1 MQAQS
6 RSLKRLPLQRD
17 LGAAEWQRLDAAAAA
32 CGSVFTSRGYSRID
46 TPLME
51 ETELFLRKSGGE
63 LASRLYNF
71 TDPGGY
77 AVSLR
82 PEFTAPVIRYV
93 LEEAGLDDLPL
104 RLQYAGPV
112 FRYPSAETPAPDI
125 PAKEEPGTFTQA
137 GAELIGGPAPEGD
150 AEIIEMALQGLV
162 EIGIERPTVTVG
174 HVGLLR
180 DLLRPFELSERAR
193 LFLVNSVGALAEG
206 RRDEVREEAASLG
219 LVPEATATG
228 DSDGRRTGESSG
240 SEFAETVLGF
250 GLGTSAAGSTGVRS
264 TQEIVARLAAKLG
277 AADDPDSFERALDF
291 LSELSAIK
299 GAPVDALRQGRE
311 VAAKASDDGPVDALD
326 EIVEAAVAQ
335 GVSEDAITID
345 LGLVH
350 GIAYYTGVVFDL
362 TANDRS
368 VGGGGR
374 YDGLVRALGGSRD
387 VPALGFAYVLEAATE
402 ESAESEQLA

>member
-1 MQAQS
+1 MQAHT

-17 LGAAEWQRLDAAAAA
+17 LAADEWQRLDAASSA
-32 CGSVFTSRGYSRID
+32 CGRVFAARGYSRVE

-93 LEEAGLDDLPL
+93 LEEVGLDDLPL

-112 FRYPSAETPAPDI
+112 FRYPSPDSPAAD
-125 PAKEEPGTFTQA
+125 EPGTFTQA
-137 GAELIGGPAPEGD
+137 GAELIGGAAPEGD

-162 EIGIERPTVTVG
+162 EIGIERPTVAVG
-174 HVGLLR
+174 HVGLLWE
-180 DLLRPFELSERAR
+180 LLRPYELSERAR

-206 RRDEVREEAASLG
+206 RRDETREEAASFG
-219 LVPEATATG
+219 LVPETTG
-228 DSDGRRTGESSG
+228 SADSDGQAAGESGG
-240 SEFAETVLGF
+240 SEFAESVLGL

-264 TQEIVARLAAKLG
+264 TQEIVARLAAKLS
-277 AADDPDSFERALDF
+277 AADDPDSFDRALDF
-291 LSELSAIK
+291 LSELSVVK
-299 GAPVDALRQGRE
+299 GAPADALRQGRE
-311 VAAKASDDGPVDALD
+311 VAAKAGGDQGPFDALG
-326 EIVEAAVAQ
+326 ELVETAVER
-335 GVSEDAITID
+335 GVSEDAISVD

-350 GIAYYTGVVFDL
+350 GIAYYTGTVFDL
-362 TANDRS
+362 AANGRS

-374 YDGLVRALGGSRD
+374 YDGLVRALGGDRD
-387 VPALGFAYVLEAATE
+387 VPALGFAYDLEAAADVAV
-402 ESAESEQLA
+402 ESRQPR